1 MMMQRLH
8 LIPSAAAPTISRG
21 RATKT
26 TAFKIDR
33 GIPMPVLPA
42 RNLYPFA
49 QMQIGDSFLVPMEA
63 ATRCRANFKHHRP
76 MRFTAHTVVE
86 NGTQGLRVW
95 RLE

>member
-8 LIPSAAAPTISRG
+8 LMPPAADPAPRTG
-21 RATKT
+21 RAYKT

-33 GIPMPVLPA
+33 GIPMPVPPA

-63 ATRCRANFKHHRP
+63 AARCRANFKHHRP
-76 MRFTAHTVVE
+76 LRFTAHTVVE
-86 NGTQGLRVW
+86 NGVEGLRIW